1 MVFLIF
7 RETYRTQ
14 SYRADARPCSPGSAS
29 NSAATSRT
37 ASCDYCASAILSGSV
52 KKIRERTTKTIED
65 NRGIYGG
72 AGSTCISSVYA
83 KFTLIFGCFHHII
96 PAPLHRIYIY
106 RYIYIYVYRGILKWR
121 YPRPPVI
128 IRFAYIY
135 ICVYIIW
142 VKAIIFH

>member
-7 RETYRTQ
+7 RETYQTQ

-106 RYIYIYVYRGILKWR
+106 IDMYFWGFPKMGI
-121 YPRPPVI
+121 PPVI

-135 ICVYIIW
+135 IYTYILW
-142 VKAIIFH
+142 IFHGKQTSSDV